1 MKAITAA
8 KIAPE
13 IAVREAYKLTM
24 TPAAVARLSEIKE
37 AVLYAQ
43 EQTEI
48 ASTITVTDDT
58 SNAAAADVVVNLSK
72 TAKAVEELRKFYT
85 DPLEQAKKGI
95 IATFKKMGA
104 DAAGQEDRLRGELG
118 AYFQK
123 KENER
128 RAAESKR
135 IADEQERQKKARALG
150 RAAPAP
156 IAAPV
161 TPEVERT
168 TQTDNGSLNI
178 GLEWALLGITD
189 PALVPRQYLS
199 VDEKK
204 IRAAVAE
211 GVRTIPGVLIGE
223 RPRTSAR

>member
-13 IAVREAYKLTM
+13 IAVREAYRLTM
-24 TPAAVARLSEIKE
+24 TPAAVARLAEIRE

-48 ASTITVTDDT
+48 ASALTVTDEE

-104 DAAGQEDRLRGELG
+104 DAAGQEQRLRDELG
-118 AYFQK
+118 AFYMK
-123 KENER
+123 KENAKRE
-128 RAAESKR
+128 AEAKR
-135 IADEQERQKKARALG
+135 IADEQERQRKARALG

-161 TPEVERT
+161 APEVERT
-168 TQTDNGSLNI
+168 TQTENGSLNI
-178 GLEWALLGITD
+178 GLEWAFTGISD
-189 PALVPRQYLS
+189 ESLIPRQYLM
-199 VDEKK
+199 VNEVA
-204 IRAAVAE
+204 IRAAVKS
-211 GVRTIPGVLIGE
+211 GTRSIPGVLIQE
-223 RPRTSAR
+223 RPKTSAR